1 MDQSVS
7 KEQNKPTAI
16 NQSLSNLQ
24 SQRALLVKR
33 RDAFQMLC
41 NILFYMAMIL
51 PLVAIWMIT
60 VLNGESANPFAI
72 NSLRNS
78 PFSASL
84 IVYSVMFWLLL
95 SSSRTRLRQIEVDIQ
110 EIDFRIDLQEL
121 EVNKHEIR
129 AEKIL
134 RLNDFQLQ
142 RYYNLNISQNSWVFG
157 LGVFC
162 IILGM
167 IVIGVALHIIIN
179 VAKTIQVQ
187 IITGVL
193 GAIGAILTNYI
204 AAIYLKMNT
213 TAAENLTG
221 FHTRLVET
229 HQILLGSLL
238 ASRID
243 DDAKRWETLS
253 QLSQKLMQKGKDQ
266 PTGT

>member
-1 MDQSVS
+1 
-7 KEQNKPTAI
+7 
-16 NQSLSNLQ
+16 
-24 SQRALLVKR
+24 
-33 RDAFQMLC
+33 
-41 NILFYMAMIL
+41 
-51 PLVAIWMIT
+51 
-60 VLNGESANPFAI
+60 
-72 NSLRNS
+72 
-78 PFSASL
+78 
-84 IVYSVMFWLLL
+84 
-95 SSSRTRLRQIEVDIQ
+95 
-110 EIDFRIDLQEL
+110 
-121 EVNKHEIR
+121 
-129 AEKIL
+129 
-134 RLNDFQLQ
+134 
-142 RYYNLNISQNSWVFG
+142 
-157 LGVFC
+157 
-162 IILGM
+162 M